1 MGVIFKVLCLEI
13 PLVSWWLQYDAF
25 FPRPYYCAQLISLI
39 IVSTGRRRIIN
50 AYLNGKVSPS
60 WPRHCTCLVCTPCL
74 GSGTELATKDISKS
88 LGNLGDQLFTRSS
101 SFNSAGTTGKLFL
114 LDRWGTFL
122 FFRFFLF
129 FCLLGSMGSSSSFSC
144 WGWHSDQAPTW
155 RYGTK
160 GAVKGSGG
168 LNAVDG
174 WLIAGWVM
182 TSEGSKIEAWL
193 LLSLQRAGE
202 KQARCSSMTLGSPWW
217 HSNWRRCLPTHSW
230 HLKGLQLLQD
240 PWQRG
245 QWPKQTIEEWG
256 RRSDRQNL
264 SGITL
269 PFWLLLHHTS
279 RFLWP

>member
-1 MGVIFKVLCLEI
+1 MPFFLPGSL
-13 PLVSWWLQYDAF
+13 AF
-25 FPRPYYCAQLISLI
+25 YIRSNLACVRVSLI
-39 IVSTGRRRIIN
+39 IVMSTGRRRIIN

-88 LGNLGDQLFTRSS
+88 LGNLGDQLFFTRSS
-101 SFNSAGTTGKLFL
+101 SVCSSSAPRTTGKLFL

-122 FFRFFLF
+122 FLRFFLF
-129 FCLLGSMGSSSSFSC
+129 FCCLLGSMGSFSSSFSC

-168 LNAVDG
+168 LNAVEDAC

-182 TSEGSKIEAWL
+182 TSESGSKIEAWLL

-202 KQARCSSMTLGSPWW
+202 KQARCSSMTLWSPWW

-230 HLKGLQLLQD
+230 HSTGLQLLQD

-245 QWPKQTIEEWG
+245 QWPKQTMEEWG

-279 RFLWP
+279 RLLWP